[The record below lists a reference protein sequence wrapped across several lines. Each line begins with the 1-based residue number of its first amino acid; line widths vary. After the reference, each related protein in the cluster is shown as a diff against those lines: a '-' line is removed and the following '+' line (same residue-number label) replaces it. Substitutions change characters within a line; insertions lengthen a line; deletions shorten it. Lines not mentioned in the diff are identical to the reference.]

1 MAKRHERKTILVIED
16 EADIRNF
23 VSRMLDLEGYHVL
36 QAEDG
41 GEGMRL
47 MRERQISLVLLDLR
61 LPQRDGWMVLEQ
73 IKNEAGLSTIPVI
86 VFTAS
91 ARKSQREKAL
101 SMGAAGYLVKPQSAA
116 SLKKAVVRVL
126 CRKR

>member
-1 MAKRHERKTILVIED
+1 
-16 EADIRNF
+16 
-23 VSRMLDLEGYHVL
+23 
-36 QAEDG
+36 
-41 GEGMRL
+41 MRL

-116 SLKKAVVRVL
+116 NLKKTVVRVL
-126 CRKR
+126 CRKG